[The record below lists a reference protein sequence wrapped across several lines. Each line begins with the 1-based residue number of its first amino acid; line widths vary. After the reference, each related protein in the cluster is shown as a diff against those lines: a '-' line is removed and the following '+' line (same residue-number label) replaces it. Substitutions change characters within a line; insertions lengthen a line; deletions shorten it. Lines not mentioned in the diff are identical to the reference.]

1 MNTQEIYQHI
11 GELMWSLMKDEAT
24 QIKYQFM
31 LYDYCQSFS
40 IDWLNNEGV
49 EKGFWI
55 DFDDPNPI
63 ESVENK
69 LRDLIEYLQNLCKS
83 TPNNFNQG
91 VIVLNCEMVFKMD
104 FAYVPEYDMDMNV
117 YLRGISE
124 LNEHEIEEYYISL
137 EKWQESI
144 KKYKDNP
151 IIARFNIEPN
161 IKLNVDK
168 KGNFINNI
176 VYPKEI
182 NIDENQNPYVV
193 FGEVIKLLLPE
204 DAEYLYYHV
213 SYYGNAVASQFYYQT
228 ETGETIFLQDEKL
241 LNGYNKTKALKIID
255 NALQKIHQQDQ
266 ENNDMWN
273 KAMISLGKS
282 GAISLNKSFEIEN
295 MGNVDI
301 EAGFGELDS
310 GVKGFFKRFGLL

>member
-11 GELMWSLMKDEAT
+11 GELMWSIMKDEAI

-31 LYDYCQSFS
+31 LYSRCQCFS
-40 IDWLNNEGV
+40 LNWLDNQGCK
-49 EKGFWI
+49 KGFWI
-55 DFDDPNPI
+55 DFNDPNPV

-69 LRDLIEYLQNLCKS
+69 LRDLIEYLQKLCKS

-91 VIVLNCEMVFKMD
+91 IIALNHERVLKMD
-104 FAYVPEYDMDMNV
+104 FANIPDDDMDTNL

-137 EKWQESI
+137 EEWQESV

-193 FGEVIKLLLPE
+193 FGEVIKLLFPE
-204 DAEYLYYHV
+204 NAEYLYYHV

-241 LNGYNKTKALKIID
+241 LNGYNKSKALKLID
-255 NALQKIHQQDQ
+255 NALNIIRQQDQ
-266 ENNDMWN
+266 ENDNIWN
-273 KAMISLGKS
+273 KAVILAGKN

-301 EAGFGELDS
+301 ETGFGELDS